1 MPTNTDPLLK
11 AEVESR
17 GPGPSLRKMERRS
30 RRWQNR
36 PFDRHLWGGI
46 DHTATSTAYKKG
58 RKAWKLEQR
67 KKRIAE
73 RKKHADLGRR

>member
-1 MPTNTDPLLK
+1 MATHTDPLLK
-11 AEVESR
+11 AKLRLS
-17 GPGPSLRKMERRS
+17 GPSLRKMERRS

-67 KKRIAE
+67 KKRVA
-73 RKKHADLGRR
+73 ARRRARG